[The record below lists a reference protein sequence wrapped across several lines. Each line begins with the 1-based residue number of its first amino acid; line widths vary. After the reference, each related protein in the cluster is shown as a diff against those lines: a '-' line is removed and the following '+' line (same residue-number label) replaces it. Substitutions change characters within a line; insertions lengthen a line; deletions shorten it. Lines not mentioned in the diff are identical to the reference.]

1 MGQFWRRHAD
11 TVPTLISGR
20 GTRFLALLLAGTCG
34 IVRDDASAL
43 AQGSRTRPV
52 SMSTEDRRQMMDGF
66 SDSLYR
72 AEEQRFDD
80 RLQYDMQRMGP
91 LYDAS
96 RVTPEMLKLRPLVK
110 AAASEGSRLVR
121 FLDDDA
127 RLNPGLRLLSSDAL
141 KLNAR
146 VQVLA
151 QKIQQVSDQRLVD
164 EDFRALDAGWR
175 ELGYKL
181 GRTRDL
187 SRDTLASL
195 SSIEDLAGQIAGILK
210 ITPQVDSR
218 QLQQRVTTLA
228 ADFRTLYED
237 IGYEMGRTQNANAL
251 LMGVS
256 RVRSSL
262 DRFSDLIL
270 RNDLDQQQ
278 LAAEYQRFQQQWYPL
293 AQQLQA
299 TGNRIFDRSLRRI
312 TLTDNEIHSL
322 LLLPPQGDKQQLLYL
337 TGVLRKDIDEFFQRT
352 PLSLLIHLPNSE
364 RALATADQFYGVC
377 EHFIDTVSNPVGGQS
392 RDQDLV
398 DAFRYIEEAEQSFS
412 QTFRGV
418 KSTAAL
424 AVLQQIEQTIDT
436 LRQVLQIQSHE
447 FDRSQAIELA
457 ADVANMTD
465 DLDRVVRRWLQTER
479 PPFASDCLR
488 EVENL
493 ARGSADLQRKLYSN
507 ASIVE
512 ISRDSEDLYDNWR
525 TVYNYLVKCTTE
537 DRRELGRIS
546 TRLTPALFQL
556 RTMLVQ

>member
-1 MGQFWRRHAD
+1 MGQFWRRHAV
-11 TVPTLISGR
+11 TVPSAASRR
-20 GTRFLALLLAGTCG
+20 GTRFLALLLAGSCFSAW
-34 IVRDDASAL
+34 DAASVI
-43 AQGSRTRPV
+43 AQGTRSRPI
-52 SMSTEDRRQMMDGF
+52 SLSTDDRRQMMDDF
-66 SDSLYR
+66 SSSLYR

-96 RVTPEMLKLRPLVK
+96 RVTPEMQKLRPLVT
-110 AAASEGSRLVR
+110 AAAREGSRLVR
-121 FLDDDA
+121 FLDDDS
-127 RLNPGLRLLSSDAL
+127 RINPGLRLLLSDAY

-151 QKIQQVSDQRLVD
+151 QKVQQVSDQRLID
-164 EDFRALDAGWR
+164 EEFRTLDAGWR

-181 GRTRDL
+181 ARTRDL
-187 SRDTLASL
+187 SQDTQTSLA
-195 SSIEDLAGQIAGILK
+195 SIEDLARQIADILQ
-210 ITPQVDSR
+210 ISPQVDSR
-218 QLQQRVTTLA
+218 QMLQKTTTLA
-228 ADFRTLYED
+228 ADLRTLYED
-237 IGYEMGRTQNANAL
+237 IGYEMGRTPNANTL

-256 RVRSSL
+256 RIRRSVDDFSNL
-262 DRFSDLIL
+262 IRDGYDR
-270 RNDLDQQQ
+270 QQ
-278 LAAEYQRFQQQWYPL
+278 LVTEYQRFQQQWYPL

-299 TGNRIFDRSLRRI
+299 VGNRTIDRSLRRI

-377 EHFIDTVSNPVGGQS
+377 EHFIDTVNNPVGGQTQ
-392 RDQDLV
+392 DQDLI
-398 DAFRYIEEAEQSFS
+398 DAFRYIEDAEQSFS

-436 LRQVLQIQSHE
+436 LRQVLQIQSNE
-447 FDRSQAIELA
+447 FDRSQAIDLA

-479 PPFASDCLR
+479 PTFASDCLR
-488 EVENL
+488 EVDAL
-493 ARGSADLQRKLYSN
+493 ADASANLQRKLYS
-507 ASIVE
+507 SSSLVE
-512 ISRDSEDLYDNWR
+512 IGRDSEALYENWR
-525 TVYNYLVKCTTE
+525 RVYNYLVMCKTE

>member
-1 MGQFWRRHAD
+1 MGQFWRWHAV
-11 TVPTLISGR
+11 TVPSLISRR
-20 GTRFLALLLAGTCG
+20 GTRFLALLLAGTC
-34 IVRDDASAL
+34 VTVSDDATVS

-121 FLDDDA
+121 FLDDDS
-127 RLNPGLRLLSSDAL
+127 RLNPGLRLLLSDAY

-146 VQVLA
+146 MQVLA

-181 GRTRDL
+181 ARTRDL
-187 SRDTLASL
+187 SRDTQASLAS
-195 SSIEDLAGQIAGILK
+195 IGDLAKQIADVLK
-210 ITPQVDSR
+210 ISPQVDNR
-218 QLQQRVTTLA
+218 QLLQKATTLA
-228 ADFRTLYED
+228 ADFRTLYDD
-237 IGYEMGRTQNANAL
+237 IGYELGRSQNANTL
-251 LMGVS
+251 LMGLG

-262 DRFSDLIL
+262 DRFSDLIQ
-270 RNDLDQQQ
+270 NGLDQKQ

-377 EHFIDTVSNPVGGQS
+377 EHFIDTVSNPVGGQN

-398 DAFRYIEEAEQSFS
+398 DAFRYIEDAEQSFS

-424 AVLQQIEQTIDT
+424 AVLQQIEQTINT

-488 EVENL
+488 EVDRL
-493 ARGSADLQRKLYSN
+493 ARGSADLQRKLYSTS
-507 ASIVE
+507 SIVE
-512 ISRDSEDLYDNWR
+512 ISRDSEALYDNWR